1 MGDLS
6 REEIDASLALESD
19 ISVTSF
25 DGKKIFVRLNK
36 ANNKPSRKAVVIG
49 HGFTGKPEE
58 ALHQVARDYF
68 NDRGYDVY
76 RIAFYHDD
84 TGYRRLHET
93 TLDIHAKD
101 LNAVLDHV
109 RVNHEKLCVVG
120 HSHGGLTMIFA
131 NPQADALSFW
141 DPSYQPGRRWV
152 INAQLTSDGRYYE
165 RTGRFKFA
173 VGIDALEEV
182 KKLTRDAAREMAE
195 KITAPSLV
203 VVAED
208 SWLGDDPNMLFE
220 DLKCE
225 KGKVRIK
232 GADHIFG
239 RGKTAHDLVQKT
251 YAWFERFCE

>member
-1 MGDLS
+1 MEDIS
-6 REEIDASLALESD
+6 REDIDASLERESD
-19 ISVTSF
+19 FDIPAF

-36 ANNKPSRKAVVIG
+36 SGNKPSKKAVVIG
-49 HGFTGKPEE
+49 HGLTGRPEE
-58 ALHQVARDYF
+58 ALHQIARDYF

-76 RIAFYHDD
+76 RLAYYHDD

-101 LNAVLDHV
+101 LNTVLGHV
-109 RVNHEKLCVVG
+109 RGSHEKVFVIG
-120 HSHGGLTMIFA
+120 HSHGGLTMVFA
-131 NPQADALSFW
+131 NPQANALCFW

-152 INAQLTSDGRYYE
+152 INAQLSHDGRHYE

-173 VGIDALEEV
+173 VGIDAIEEV
-182 KKLTRDAAREMAE
+182 KKLTREAAKEMAE

-208 SWLGDDPNMLFE
+208 SWLGEDPNLLFD
-220 DLKCE
+220 DLTCE

-232 GADHIFG
+232 GADHIFS

-251 YAWFERFCE
+251 YAWFERV

>member
-1 MGDLS
+1 MEDLS
-6 REEIDASLALESD
+6 REDLDKSLALETD
-19 ISVTSF
+19 FHVVGF

-36 ANNKPSRKAVVIG
+36 AGEGNAEKAVVIG

-76 RIAFYHDD
+76 RLAYYYDE

-93 TLDIHAKD
+93 TLEIHAKD
-101 LNAVLDHV
+101 LNAVLDHI
-109 RVNHEKLCVVG
+109 RGKHKKLFSVG
-120 HSHGGLTMIFA
+120 HSHGGLTMVYA
-131 NPQADALSFW
+131 NPQATALSFW
-141 DPSYQPGRRWV
+141 DPSYQPSRRWV
-152 INAQLTSDGRYYE
+152 LNAQLSSDGSHYE

-173 VGIDALEEV
+173 IGKDSIEEV
-182 KKLTRDAAREMAE
+182 KKLTREAAKEMTG

-203 VVAED
+203 AIAEN
-208 SWLGDDPNMLFE
+208 SWLGEDPDMLFD

-225 KGKVRIK
+225 KGKVKIK

-239 RGKTAHDLVQKT
+239 KGKTAHDLVQKT
-251 YAWFERFCE
+251 YSWFERF